1 MMKEYE
7 ITFEC
12 LDYITHLTEQEKV
25 TVIAT
30 SLSNALDLFNSY
42 ARDIKKLEILNI
54 KFIRNLKNCLIEKVG
69 D

>member
-7 ITFEC
+7 ITFDANSFIE
-12 LDYITHLTEQEKV
+12 EEKV
-25 TVIAT
+25 TVIAE

-42 ARDIKKLEILNI
+42 ASDIKKLEILDIKLIKNI
-54 KFIRNLKNCLIEKVG
+54 NNCLIEKVG

>member
-7 ITFEC
+7 ITFKGRNN
-12 LDYITHLTEQEKV
+12 DYMETAKL

-30 SLSNALDLFNSY
+30 SPSNALDLFNSY
-42 ARDIKKLEILNI
+42 ASDIKKLEILDIKLIKNI
-54 KFIRNLKNCLIEKVG
+54 NNCLIEKVG

>member
-7 ITFEC
+7 ITFKGRNN
-12 LDYITHLTEQEKV
+12 DYMETAKL

-30 SLSNALDLFNSY
+30 SPSNDLDLFNSY
-42 ARDIKKLEILNI
+42 ASDIKKLEILDIKLIKNI
-54 KFIRNLKNCLIEKVG
+54 NNCLIEKVG